1 MHRSATARAETF
13 AQVMTVVK
21 SLVKSGMTICATI
34 HSPTPYCFNLFDTLM
49 ILLRGNVVY
58 FGENGAPCF
67 ASASLRNAV
76 RLCLCTVLP
85 RIPSVESHA
94 AGYALRYLC
103 IVCEVLCATQ

>member
-1 MHRSATARAETF
+1 MCLRLPGAWQRCPRRDAAAGA

-58 FGENGAPCF
+58 FGENGAPRQNV
-67 ASASLRNAV
+67 S
-76 RLCLCTVLP
+76 
-85 RIPSVESHA
+85 
-94 AGYALRYLC
+94 G
-103 IVCEVLCATQ
+103 